1 MSFSATA
8 RLVALGVHSEARAGR
23 ARDVP
28 AATRRLA
35 ARATPAWLRSR
46 AAETLLR
53 PLEAWLLP
61 GIAAHYVARKTCF
74 WQAAQQAVA
83 GGVERVVI
91 FAPGCDGIGP
101 AVRELGVDVVE
112 VVHPCEARAREQL
125 VASETSVTR
134 VVADLGDAADVVRR
148 LADDSRPTL
157 WIAEAVLMYLAPA
170 AVRGLLRGV
179 RSARAPQTL
188 LFSAMAPR
196 EDGRAG
202 FGDAS
207 PWVARWLASVREP
220 FRWALAP
227 QAMRRVLARAG
238 FEVMNSANE
247 AASPGFCAGEAIYVA
262 RRRVAAVETRLRKM
276 TIGA

>member
-8 RLVALGVHSEARAGR
+8 RLVALGVHGEARAGR
-23 ARDVP
+23 AREVP

-46 AAETLLR
+46 TAEALLR
-53 PLEAWLLP
+53 RFEAWLLP
-61 GIAAHYVARKTCF
+61 GIAAHYVARKTVL

-83 GGVERVVI
+83 GGVERVVVL
-91 FAPGCDGIGP
+91 APGCDGIGP
-101 AVRELGVDVVE
+101 ALREIGVDVVE
-112 VVHPCEARAREQL
+112 VVHPREARARAQL
-125 VASETSVTR
+125 AAPEAPVGR
-134 VVADLGDAADVVRR
+134 VVADLGAEADVVRR
-148 LADDSRPTL
+148 LADDPRPTL

-170 AVRGLLRGV
+170 AARTLLRGV
-179 RSARAPQTL
+179 RSATAPQTL
-188 LFSAMAPR
+188 LFTAMAPR
-196 EDGRAG
+196 ADGSAG

-227 QAMRRVLARAG
+227 DALRRVLARAG
-238 FEVMNSANE
+238 FDVIDSANE

-262 RRRVAAVETRLRKM
+262 RRNR
-276 TIGA
+276 